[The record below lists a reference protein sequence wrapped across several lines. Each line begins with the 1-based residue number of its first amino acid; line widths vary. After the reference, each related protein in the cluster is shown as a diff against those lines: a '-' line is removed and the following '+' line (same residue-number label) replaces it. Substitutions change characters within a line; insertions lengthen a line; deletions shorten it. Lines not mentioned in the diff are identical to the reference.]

1 MIHLTVL
8 RTFIAVLDHGS
19 IIEASRNCGYSPAAV
34 SRQMSALQARLGVR
48 LFEPDGRGIRP
59 RPIAEELAVGA
70 RRLLD
75 ECDQFDDYAKG
86 LCTSQNVHSLVLV

>member
-1 MIHLTVL
+1 MIHLTIL
-8 RTFIAVLDHGS
+8 RTFIAVIDHGS
-19 IIEASRNCGYSPAAV
+19 IIGASRDCGYSPAAV

-75 ECDQFDDYAKG
+75 ECDQFDEYVQV
-86 LCTSQNVHSLVLV
+86 LCASQSAHSLVRL